1 MYSTYHNVL
10 EKNQMMTPPT
20 IGLTSSIV
28 NDKLSNITLED
39 NSSGLF
45 AMNEDKSAIQT
56 KDGVPL
62 EASQFKITSS
72 NTEING
78 DDTNAVNKSYCD
90 SNYVKNGITSLTL
103 NQIKITAS
111 NTEIN
116 SDDTNVV
123 NKSYC
128 DSNYIKNIDSL
139 TLNEISTTS
148 ITLTDPNGNGT
159 IEVTPLVANNASG
172 TPEIATGVEVN
183 DGNVFMNGRA
193 YFKNP
198 ISIHPNKSI
207 IFNSDFRGAVG
218 TDDQPQGQLTNL
230 IPSTITTEQMS
241 ALKTAS
247 LLDNVCP
254 TYKYCEKT
262 YVKKGESGS
271 SGSSLTNP
279 GWQTFSVY
287 TTDGNDL
294 KTQLT
299 NVSMKIG
306 GSHITIPIPTTINS
320 TILIMSVNFTV
331 RSTNK
336 TALNALGCTLNS
348 LPGSI
353 TSQAETDTRAS
364 VFSGYTTKGTCI
376 RTTSPY
382 EYKFSLICP
391 FCTMIHE
398 KAYLHFFFD
407 DNTNYTA
414 SNEVYILATKTE
426 PQVNVT
432 IFGI

>member
-72 NTEING
+72 NTEINN

-103 NQIKITAS
+103 N
-111 NTEIN
+111 
-116 SDDTNVV
+116 
-123 NKSYC
+123 
-128 DSNYIKNIDSL
+128 
-139 TLNEISTTS
+139 EISTTS
-148 ITLTDPNGNGT
+148 ITLTYSNGNGT
-159 IEVTPLVANNASG
+159 IEATPLVANNASG
-172 TPEIATGVEVN
+172 TYDIATGVEVN

-262 YVKKGESGS
+262 YAKKGETGS

-279 GWQTFSVY
+279 AWNTFSVY
-287 TTDGNDL
+287 TTDGDDL

-306 GSHITIPIPTTINS
+306 GSHITIPIPTTIKS
-320 TILIMSVNFTV
+320 VLLIMSVNFTV

-353 TSQAETDTRAS
+353 TSLAETDTRAS

-407 DNTNYTA
+407 DNVNYTA

>member
-72 NTEING
+72 NTEINN
-78 DDTNAVNKSYCD
+78 DDKNAVNKSYCD

-103 NQIKITAS
+103 N
-111 NTEIN
+111 
-116 SDDTNVV
+116 
-123 NKSYC
+123 
-128 DSNYIKNIDSL
+128 
-139 TLNEISTTS
+139 EISTTS
-148 ITLTDPNGNGT
+148 ITLTYLNGNGT
-159 IEVTPLVANNASG
+159 IEVTPLIANNASG
-172 TPEIATGVEVN
+172 TYDIATGVEVN

-262 YVKKGESGS
+262 YAKKGETGS

-279 GWQTFSVY
+279 SWNTFSVY
-287 TTDGNDL
+287 TTDGDDL

-306 GSHITIPIPTTINS
+306 GSHITITIPTTINS
-320 TILIMSVNFTV
+320 TFLIMSVNFTV

-336 TALNALGCTLNS
+336 TALNAGYWLLMELLLAWQSHAALAPRLREQINS
-348 LPGSI
+348 LISELKI
-353 TSQAETDTRAS
+353 
-364 VFSGYTTKGTCI
+364 
-376 RTTSPY
+376 
-382 EYKFSLICP
+382 
-391 FCTMIHE
+391 
-398 KAYLHFFFD
+398 
-407 DNTNYTA
+407 
-414 SNEVYILATKTE
+414 
-426 PQVNVT
+426 
-432 IFGI
+432 

>member
-90 SNYVKNGITSLTL
+90 SNY
-103 NQIKITAS
+103 
-111 NTEIN
+111 
-116 SDDTNVV
+116 
-123 NKSYC
+123 
-128 DSNYIKNIDSL
+128 IKNIDSL

-172 TPEIATGVEVN
+172 IPEIATGVEVN

-271 SGSSLTNP
+271 SGSSLTNLA
-279 GWQTFSVY
+279 WNTFSVY

-320 TILIMSVNFTV
+320 TFLIMSVNFTV

-391 FCTMIHE
+391 LCTMIHE

-407 DNTNYTA
+407 DNVNYTA

>member
-103 NQIKITAS
+103 N
-111 NTEIN
+111 
-116 SDDTNVV
+116 
-123 NKSYC
+123 
-128 DSNYIKNIDSL
+128 
-139 TLNEISTTS
+139 EISTTS

-159 IEVTPLVANNASG
+159 IEVTPLIVNNASG
-172 TPEIATGVEVN
+172 IPEIATGVEVN

-306 GSHITIPIPTTINS
+306 GSHITIPIPTTIKS

-407 DNTNYTA
+407 DNVNYTA

>member
-78 DDTNAVNKSYCD
+78 DDKNAVNKSYCD

-103 NQIKITAS
+103 N
-111 NTEIN
+111 
-116 SDDTNVV
+116 
-123 NKSYC
+123 
-128 DSNYIKNIDSL
+128 
-139 TLNEISTTS
+139 EISTTS
-148 ITLTDPNGNGT
+148 ITLTDSNGNGT

-207 IFNSDFRGAVG
+207 IFNSNFKGDAG

-262 YVKKGESGS
+262 YVKKGET
-271 SGSSLTNP
+271 GSSLTNP

-306 GSHITIPIPTTINS
+306 GSHITIPIPTTIKS
-320 TILIMSVNFTV
+320 TFLIMSVNFTV

-432 IFGI
+432 IFCI

>member
-1 MYSTYHNVL
+1 MYSTYNSSL

-72 NTEING
+72 NTEINN
-78 DDTNAVNKSYCD
+78 DDKNAVNKSYCD
-90 SNYVKNGITSLTL
+90 SNYIRDGASTVTFGGLNIKSNAYENKYIFEILKNTGQDVVSLRIKDSTGQALIL
-103 NQIKITAS
+103 NTNHLYANGFSLLGTKFINFNTNYLGNQHKTEYPQGKLTNIVPSDITA
-111 NTEIN
+111 
-116 SDDTNVV
+116 
-123 NKSYC
+123 
-128 DSNYIKNIDSL
+128 
-139 TLNEISTTS
+139 
-148 ITLTDPNGNGT
+148 
-159 IEVTPLVANNASG
+159 
-172 TPEIATGVEVN
+172 
-183 DGNVFMNGRA
+183 
-193 YFKNP
+193 
-198 ISIHPNKSI
+198 
-207 IFNSDFRGAVG
+207 
-218 TDDQPQGQLTNL
+218 DQITNL
-230 IPSTITTEQMS
+230 INDN
-241 ALKTAS
+241 

-254 TYKYCEKT
+254 TYQFTENT
-262 YVKKGESGS
+262 YLKGTVADSIYLKNTVAESTYAKKSEIF
-271 SGSSLTNP
+271 TNLA
-279 GWQTFSVY
+279 WNTFSVY
-287 TTDGNDL
+287 TTDGDDL

-299 NVSMKIG
+299 NVSMKMG

-336 TALNALGCTLNS
+336 NALNALGCTLNS

-353 TSQAETDTRAS
+353 TSQAETATRAS

-391 FCTMIHE
+391 FSTTINN
-398 KAYLHFFFD
+398 KVYLHFFFD
-407 DNTNYTA
+407 DNVNYTA
-414 SNEVYILATKTE
+414 NNEVYILATKTE

>member
-45 AMNEDKSAIQT
+45 TMNEDKSAIQT

-72 NTEING
+72 NTEINN

-103 NQIKITAS
+103 N
-111 NTEIN
+111 
-116 SDDTNVV
+116 
-123 NKSYC
+123 
-128 DSNYIKNIDSL
+128 
-139 TLNEISTTS
+139 EISTTS
-148 ITLTDPNGNGT
+148 ITLTYLNGNGT
-159 IEVTPLVANNASG
+159 IEATPLVANNASG
-172 TPEIATGVEVN
+172 TYDIATGVEVN

-254 TYKYCEKT
+254 TYKYCENT
-262 YVKKGESGS
+262 YAKKGETGS

-279 GWQTFSVY
+279 AWNTFSVY
-287 TTDGNDL
+287 TTDGDDL

-299 NVSMKIG
+299 NVAMKIA
-306 GSHITIPIPTTINS
+306 GSHITIPIPTTIKS
-320 TILIMSVNFTV
+320 TFLIMSVNFTV

-336 TALNALGCTLNS
+336 SALNALGCTLNS

-353 TSQAETDTRAS
+353 TSQAEIDTRAS

-407 DNTNYTA
+407 DNVNYTA

>member
-103 NQIKITAS
+103 N
-111 NTEIN
+111 
-116 SDDTNVV
+116 
-123 NKSYC
+123 
-128 DSNYIKNIDSL
+128 
-139 TLNEISTTS
+139 EISTTS
-148 ITLTDPNGNGT
+148 ITLTYSNGNGT
-159 IEVTPLVANNASG
+159 IEATPLVANNASG
-172 TPEIATGVEVN
+172 TYDIATGVEVN

-254 TYKYCEKT
+254 TYKYCENT
-262 YVKKGESGS
+262 YAKKGETGS

-279 GWQTFSVY
+279 AWNTFSVY
-287 TTDGNDL
+287 TTDGDDL

-306 GSHITIPIPTTINS
+306 GSHITIPIPTTIKS
-320 TILIMSVNFTV
+320 VLLIMSVNFTV

-353 TSQAETDTRAS
+353 TSQAEIDTRAS

-407 DNTNYTA
+407 DNVNYTA

>member
-78 DDTNAVNKSYCD
+78 DDKNAVNKSYCD

-103 NQIKITAS
+103 N
-111 NTEIN
+111 
-116 SDDTNVV
+116 
-123 NKSYC
+123 
-128 DSNYIKNIDSL
+128 
-139 TLNEISTTS
+139 EISTTS
-148 ITLTDPNGNGT
+148 ITLTDSNGNGT

-262 YVKKGESGS
+262 YAKKGET
-271 SGSSLTNP
+271 GSSLANP

-306 GSHITIPIPTTINS
+306 GSHITIPIPTTIKS
-320 TILIMSVNFTV
+320 TFLIMSVNFTV

-432 IFGI
+432 IFCI

>member
-39 NSSGLF
+39 NTSGLF

-103 NQIKITAS
+103 N
-111 NTEIN
+111 
-116 SDDTNVV
+116 
-123 NKSYC
+123 
-128 DSNYIKNIDSL
+128 
-139 TLNEISTTS
+139 EISTTS

-172 TPEIATGVEVN
+172 IPEIATGVEVN

-306 GSHITIPIPTTINS
+306 GSHITIPIPTTIKS

-407 DNTNYTA
+407 DNVNYTA

>member
-103 NQIKITAS
+103 N
-111 NTEIN
+111 
-116 SDDTNVV
+116 
-123 NKSYC
+123 
-128 DSNYIKNIDSL
+128 
-139 TLNEISTTS
+139 EISTTS
-148 ITLTDPNGNGT
+148 ITLTYSNGNGT
-159 IEVTPLVANNASG
+159 IEATPLVANNASG
-172 TPEIATGVEVN
+172 TYDIATGVEVN

-254 TYKYCEKT
+254 TYKYCENT
-262 YVKKGESGS
+262 YAKKGETGS

-279 GWQTFSVY
+279 AWNTFSVY
-287 TTDGNDL
+287 TTDGDDL

-299 NVSMKIG
+299 NVAMKIG
-306 GSHITIPIPTTINS
+306 GSHITIPIPTTIKS
-320 TILIMSVNFTV
+320 VLLIMSVNFTV

-353 TSQAETDTRAS
+353 TSQAEIDTRAS

-407 DNTNYTA
+407 DNVNYTA

>member
-90 SNYVKNGITSLTL
+90 SNY
-103 NQIKITAS
+103 
-111 NTEIN
+111 
-116 SDDTNVV
+116 
-123 NKSYC
+123 
-128 DSNYIKNIDSL
+128 IKNIDSL

-172 TPEIATGVEVN
+172 IPEIATGVEVN

-271 SGSSLTNP
+271 SGSSLANP

-320 TILIMSVNFTV
+320 TFLIMSVNFTV

-407 DNTNYTA
+407 DNVNYTA

>member
-72 NTEING
+72 NTEINN
-78 DDTNAVNKSYCD
+78 DDKNAVNKSYCD

-103 NQIKITAS
+103 N
-111 NTEIN
+111 
-116 SDDTNVV
+116 
-123 NKSYC
+123 
-128 DSNYIKNIDSL
+128 
-139 TLNEISTTS
+139 EISTTS
-148 ITLTDPNGNGT
+148 ITLTYSNGSGT
-159 IEVTPLVANNASG
+159 IEATPLVANNASG
-172 TPEIATGVEVN
+172 TYDIATGVEVN

-254 TYKYCEKT
+254 TYKYCENT
-262 YVKKGESGS
+262 YAKKGETGS

-279 GWQTFSVY
+279 AWNTFSVY
-287 TTDGNDL
+287 TTDGDDL

-306 GSHITIPIPTTINS
+306 GSHITIPIPTTIKS
-320 TILIMSVNFTV
+320 VLLIMSVNFTV

-336 TALNALGCTLNS
+336 SALNALGCTLNS

-353 TSQAETDTRAS
+353 TSQAEIDTRAS

-407 DNTNYTA
+407 DNVNYTA
-414 SNEVYILATKTE
+414 SDEVYILATKTE

>member
-45 AMNEDKSAIQT
+45 TMNEDKSAIQT

-72 NTEING
+72 NTEINN
-78 DDTNAVNKSYCD
+78 DDKNAVNKSYCD

-103 NQIKITAS
+103 N
-111 NTEIN
+111 
-116 SDDTNVV
+116 
-123 NKSYC
+123 
-128 DSNYIKNIDSL
+128 
-139 TLNEISTTS
+139 EISTTS
-148 ITLTDPNGNGT
+148 ITLTYSNGNGT
-159 IEVTPLVANNASG
+159 IEATPLVANNASG
-172 TPEIATGVEVN
+172 TYDIATGVEVN

-254 TYKYCEKT
+254 TYKYCENT
-262 YVKKGESGS
+262 YAKKGETGS

-279 GWQTFSVY
+279 AWNTFSVY
-287 TTDGNDL
+287 TTDGDDL

-306 GSHITIPIPTTINS
+306 GSHITIPIPTTIKS
-320 TILIMSVNFTV
+320 VLLIMSVNFTV

-407 DNTNYTA
+407 DNVNYTA

>member
-90 SNYVKNGITSLTL
+90 SNY
-103 NQIKITAS
+103 IKKA
-111 NTEIN
+111 NP
-116 SDDTNVV
+116 
-123 NKSYC
+123 
-128 DSNYIKNIDSL
+128 L

-271 SGSSLTNP
+271 SGSSLANP

-306 GSHITIPIPTTINS
+306 GSHITIPIPTTIKS
-320 TILIMSVNFTV
+320 TFLIMSVNFTV